1 MDVLDQTLSTNLLFL
16 LPPLAPLLTMAN
28 IEGVLS
34 RPDDFLEDFSEW
46 LMVIWAF

>member
-16 LPPLAPLLTMAN
+16 LPPLAPLLTMTN

-46 LMVIWAF
+46 LMVVCAF